1 MNKKVLKVSFD
12 FDFTL
17 IGISAPTRDY
27 RFCWFLNKELS
38 FNLTKTDDIIL
49 MNKQN
54 EEIYFSRYHQHFEE
68 GEQDFYLITNKGTEG
83 YLIPERKEID
93 FFLLI
98 QNLNYQNEK
107 DALIA
112 KINKISI
119 TQTAFFVDANKL
131 KSKENLLF

>member
-27 RFCWFLNKELS
+27 RLCWFLNKELS
-38 FNLTKTDDIIL
+38 LNLVKTEDIIL
-49 MNKQN
+49 TNKTN
-54 EEIYFSRYHQHFEE
+54 EEIYFSKYHQYFEE
-68 GEQDFYLITNKGTEG
+68 SEQDYFLLTNKGTEG
-83 YLIPERKEID
+83 FLVPEHKEID

-98 QNLNYQNEK
+98 HNLNYQTER
-107 DALIA
+107 DTLLS

-119 TQTAFFVDANKL
+119 TQTAFFIDANKL
-131 KSKENLLF
+131 KSKENLLL